1 MQFSEIG
8 DMSQIAAYNILK
20 VKLQGFMAGV
30 NIQIQLNLLI
40 RYLERY
46 LVTVS

>member
-1 MQFSEIG
+1 MQFTEIG

-20 VKLQGFMAGV
+20 VKGFKAGV

-46 LVTVS
+46 IVTVS